1 MDSLIIKKNISLS
14 NFTTWRIGG
23 PAEWIAEPK
32 NYEEIKYLI
41 NWINNEKVSC
51 NIIGAGSN
59 LLIND
64 QGIKGLS
71 LCMRQLKGIQID
83 KTSGVVDVLSGE
95 TLPTL
100 ARKAAA
106 LGLHGLEWA
115 VGIPGTIGG
124 AIVMNAGAQGE
135 SISNYL
141 ESITALSL
149 SGEYKTLK
157 ATDLNF
163 GYRYSLL
170 QKEKLIVVSARLK
183 LEAGHR
189 ESKIREIT
197 NENFNH
203 RLRSQPYKE
212 QSCGCVFRNPEPLK
226 AAKLIVMSARLKLET
241 GHGESQIR
249 KITNENFHHRL
260 RTQPYKDQSCGSVF
274 RNPEP
279 LKAAKLIEELG
290 LKGFRYGG
298 AEISKIHSNFII
310 NANKASSEDV
320 QGLIKYIQKKVL
332 DAYGILLETE
342 VKLCGF

>member
-1 MDSLIIKKNISLS
+1 MNSLRLKKNIALS

-23 PAEWIAEPK
+23 PAEWIAEPR
-32 NYEEIKYLI
+32 NHEEIKYLI
-41 NWINNEKVSC
+41 NWMNNEKISC

-71 LCMRQLKGIQID
+71 LCMRQLKGIQIN
-83 KTSGVVDVLSGE
+83 KTTGIIEVFSGE

-124 AIVMNAGAQGE
+124 AIVMNAGAQGNC
-135 SISNYL
+135 ISNYL
-141 ESITALSL
+141 ENITALSL
-149 SGEYKTLK
+149 SGEYKVLK
-157 ATDLNF
+157 ATELNF

-170 QKEKLIVVSARLK
+170 QQEKLIVISARLK

-189 ESKIREIT
+189 ESKIRQIT

-203 RLRSQPYKE
+203 RLRTQPYKE
-212 QSCGCVFRNPEPLK
+212 
-226 AAKLIVMSARLKLET
+226 
-241 GHGESQIR
+241 
-249 KITNENFHHRL
+249 
-260 RTQPYKDQSCGSVF
+260 QSCGSVF

-279 LKAAKLIEELG
+279 LKAAKLIEDLG
-290 LKGFRYGG
+290 LKGFRFGG

-310 NANKASSEDV
+310 NANKASSADV
-320 QGLIKYIQKKVL
+320 QELIKYIQKKVL
-332 DAYGILLETE
+332 DTYGILLETE
-342 VKLCGF
+342 VKQCGF